1 MSAVYGFNGGFPS
14 VLLHHLCFLGEWGSG
29 GVRKA
34 PATEG
39 CRTVKKNEHLAAL
52 PPRITRIARI
62 IILVIREI
70 RGGKTSE
77 IRGG

>member
-1 MSAVYGFNGGFPS
+1 MSAVYGFNGGSPS

-34 PATEG
+34 SGHRRLPHRE
-39 CRTVKKNEHLAAL
+39 KNEHLAAM

-70 RGGKTSE
+70 RGGETRE
-77 IRGG
+77 MRGG